1 MTHRQRYPALAH
13 MDILDEVVRVASS
26 HVHDLRGMTNYHRV
40 PMPPGV
46 RLKLAELRAEL
57 VSGIESID
65 AMLHDEVPR

>member
-40 PMPPGV
+40 PLPPGV
-46 RLKLAELRAEL
+46 RIKLTVLREELAVGLKA
-57 VSGIESID
+57 ID